1 MFKHYIFYNPLAGG
15 EEAVARIEEF
25 ASRYEGALLY
35 DVTKGGG
42 YRGICEGLDPSDK
55 VTVSGGDGT
64 LNRFFNEMRGFDFP
78 CDVYYYPS
86 GTGNDFMREM
96 IDTHGGALDGEAPHA
111 VRINDYLKDLPVATV
126 TLADGKVIESEFING
141 VGYGIDGYCCVVGD
155 SLREAGEKHINYTGI
170 AIKGLLFHYK
180 PCDVKVTVDGVEHIF
195 KKAWL
200 APVMKGK
207 YYGGGMIPTPEQTRD
222 SGELS
227 VLIFHG
233 SGKLKTLMIFP
244 SIFKGEHVKKKK
256 NVTVLSGK
264 EILVEYS
271 APRPAQIDGETVK
284 DVKSVFASSKVKVKN

>member
-1 MFKHYIFYNPLAGG
+1 MKTLIFYNPLSGNGGG
-15 EEAVARIEEF
+15 EAKANELKATRLGEVEV
-25 ASRYEGALLY
+25 L
-35 DVTKGGG
+35 DVTKVDDLAAMVGELCEDDAVL
-42 YRGICEGLDPSDK
+42 IC
-55 VTVSGGDGT
+55 GGDGT
-64 LNRFFNEMRGFDFP
+64 LCRFVNSVDCDALK
-78 CDVYYYPS
+78 CDVLYAAVGS
-86 GTGNDFMREM
+86 GNDFLRDAEKTV
-96 IDTHGGALDGEAPHA
+96 DDAPFSIKRH
-111 VRINDYLKDLPVATV
+111 IENLPVVTV
-126 TLADGKVIESEFING
+126 NGVDYRFLNG

-155 SLREAGEKHINYTGI
+155 GLREAGEKHINYTGI

-180 PCDVKVTVDGVEHIF
+180 PCDVKVTVDGVEHSF

-207 YYGGGMIPTPEQTRD
+207 YYGGGMIPTPEQKRD

-256 NVTVLSGK
+256 HVTVLSGK

-271 APRPAQIDGETVK
+271 DPRPAQIDGETVK
-284 DVKSVFASSKVKVKN
+284 DVKSVFASSRVANTNLN